1 MRLLGWLMLSAAIA
15 ACVPLT
21 VSSHIQPG
29 ADFSRYRTYDW
40 APRDA
45 LPTGDPRLDNNPFLD
60 SHVRASVEREL
71 AAKGYRREA
80 ENPDLLLHYH
90 ASVQQKVDICRTDA
104 EAGYGKEDTYRTDA
118 EAGYGYESAA
128 VQYEEGT
135 LALDVADARTK
146 QIIWRGWGQSDV
158 SGVIND
164 QSRME
169 KRIVEVTREILKRF
183 PLKDSQP
190 APHVS
195 EKARGAFLT

>member
-1 MRLLGWLMLSAAIA
+1 MRRLGWMTLSAAIA
-15 ACVPLT
+15 ACAPLS

-45 LPTGDPRLDNNPFLD
+45 LPTGDPRLDDNPFFD

-71 AAKGYRREA
+71 ASKGYRREP
-80 ENPDLLLHYH
+80 ENPDLLVHYH
-90 ASVQQKVDICRTDA
+90 ASVQQKVDI
-104 EAGYGKEDTYRTDA
+104 YRTDA
-118 EAGYGYESAA
+118 EAGYSYESAA

-135 LALDVADARTK
+135 LVLDVADARTK
-146 QIIWRGWGQSDV
+146 QIVWRGWGQSDIG
-158 SGVIND
+158 GVIND

-190 APHVS
+190 APQPS
-195 EKARGAFLT
+195 GRSR